1 MEEPAVRLP
10 ADGLTDAMRNFG
22 MTASGFA
29 GFCVFGIF
37 VVMHAT
43 PHVRCFGHCAS
54 PCSCFSLGSML
65 VLAMRYNFQT
75 LLCIHEIDK
84 N

>member
-29 GFCVFGIF
+29 EFCVFGIF

-65 VLAMRYNFQT
+65 VLAMR
-75 LLCIHEIDK
+75 
-84 N
+84 